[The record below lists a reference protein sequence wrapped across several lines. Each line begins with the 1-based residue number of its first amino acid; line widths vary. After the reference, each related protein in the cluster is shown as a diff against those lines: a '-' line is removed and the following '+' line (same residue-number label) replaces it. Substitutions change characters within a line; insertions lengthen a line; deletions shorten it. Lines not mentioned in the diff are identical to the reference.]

1 MNSKDYFDEMQ
12 QCPVCQEMVAYGDMI
27 WLDGMCTCPRCY
39 NSRRNRLQ
47 EECNQDE
54 KNCTGDW

>member
-1 MNSKDYFDEMQ
+1 MAENDFLNEMH

-39 NSRRNRLQ
+39 IARRRRLQ
-47 EECNQDE
+47 EEGDYDE
-54 KNCTGDW
+54 KNYTNGR